1 MPFVFCII
9 LNSLVSNVKTHIA
22 RTGCPLLL
30 PYLPAATASAFTFVT
45 VCVTP
50 FVAGNITE
58 VIHSML
64 PGVHMPA
71 LSVCRHISADSVKTM
86 EDTVLRLYRY
96 VAEIKM
102 KAKFKHECGLTHK
115 HYVPL

>member
-1 MPFVFCII
+1 M
-9 LNSLVSNVKTHIA
+9 
-22 RTGCPLLL
+22 
-30 PYLPAATASAFTFVT
+30 
-45 VCVTP
+45 CVTP

-71 LSVCRHISADSVKTM
+71 SSVCGHILADSLKTM
-86 EDTVLRLYRY
+86 EDIVLRHYRY

-102 KAKFKHECGLTHK
+102 KAKFKHGCGLTHN
-115 HYVPL
+115 